1 MNEGVS
7 TIDVPTSEKKIG
19 RGTVIGSAIRE
30 VRIPLGVHLPLE
42 RIRFPVPRKGHL
54 LSPFQREEKGE
65 KRRIPVIAENHI
77 RIKPFNEFLDL
88 LEIDLLHL
96 QLISFALKDNLCPVR
111 VRGEPCTRTVQGSP
125 RGIGRIAVRA
135 KFHHSKIGKTSIV
148 HPHRL
153 RRIGVDLE
161 NPIPFD
167 LDDAFPS
174 WENPFFVEIGLRQ
187 RDIAVVEGDSFFPW
201 AENSWKLDVN
211 TGISQF
217 DLHHLYFVSAPELSP
232 SCPLPP
238 CHPTCFL
245 KRMKEGKKISSLSL
259 GIEARSKGFFESTD
273 APVFF
278 LDPKDH

>member
-1 MNEGVS
+1 MNKGVS
-7 TIDVPTSEKKIG
+7 TIDVPTSEKKTG
-19 RGTVIGSAIRE
+19 RGTVIGPAIRE
-30 VRIPLGVHLPLE
+30 VRVSFGVHLSLK
-42 RIRFPVPRKGHL
+42 RIRFPVPRKRHL
-54 LSPFQREEKGE
+54 LPPFQREEKGE
-65 KRRIPVIAENHI
+65 KRRISVIAENHI
-77 RIKPFNEFLDL
+77 RIKSFNEFLDL

-96 QLISFALKDNLCPVR
+96 QLIPFTLKDELCTVR
-111 VRGEPCTRTVQGSP
+111 VRGESRWV
-125 RGIGRIAVRA
+125 GRIAVRA

-167 LDDAFPS
+167 LDDAFPG
-174 WENPFFVEIGLRQ
+174 WENPFFIEIGLRQ

-201 AENSWKLDVN
+201 AENSRKLDVN

-217 DLHHLYFVSAPELSP
+217 DLHHLYFVPAPELSP

-238 CHPTCFL
+238 CHPTYFL

>member
-1 MNEGVS
+1 L
-7 TIDVPTSEKKIG
+7 
-19 RGTVIGSAIRE
+19 
-30 VRIPLGVHLPLE
+30 IP
-42 RIRFPVPRKGHL
+42 
-54 LSPFQREEKGE
+54 
-65 KRRIPVIAENHI
+65 
-77 RIKPFNEFLDL
+77 
-88 LEIDLLHL
+88 
-96 QLISFALKDNLCPVR
+96 FALK
-111 VRGEPCTRTVQGSP
+111 GEP

-167 LDDAFPS
+167 LDDAFPG

-201 AENSWKLDVN
+201 AENSRKLEVN

-217 DLHHLYFVSAPELSP
+217 DLHHLYFVPAPELSP
-232 SCPLPP
+232 FCPLPS
-238 CHPTCFL
+238 CHPMCFL
-245 KRMKEGKKISSLSL
+245 ERMKEGKKISSLSL

-273 APVFF
+273 TPVFF

>member
-7 TIDVPTSEKKIG
+7 TIDVPTSEKKTG
-19 RGTVIGSAIRE
+19 RGTVIGSAIRK
-30 VRIPLGVHLPLE
+30 VRVPFGVHLPLE
-42 RIRFPVPRKGHL
+42 RIRFPVPRKEHL

-77 RIKPFNEFLDL
+77 RIKPFNELLDL
-88 LEIDLLHL
+88 LEINLLHL
-96 QLISFALKDNLCPVR
+96 QPISFALKDNLC
-111 VRGEPCTRTVQGSP
+111 TVLA

-135 KFHHSKIGKTSIV
+135 KFHHSKIGETSIV

-153 RRIGVDLE
+153 QRIGVDLE
-161 NPIPFD
+161 NPVPFD
-167 LDDAFPS
+167 LDDAFPG
-174 WENPFFVEIGLRQ
+174 WENSFFVEIGLRQ
-187 RDIAVVEGDSFFPW
+187 RDIAVVEGDSLFPW
-201 AENSWKLDVN
+201 AENSRKLEVS

-217 DLHHLYFVSAPELSP
+217 DLHHLYFVPAPELPP

-238 CHPTCFL
+238 YHPTCFL